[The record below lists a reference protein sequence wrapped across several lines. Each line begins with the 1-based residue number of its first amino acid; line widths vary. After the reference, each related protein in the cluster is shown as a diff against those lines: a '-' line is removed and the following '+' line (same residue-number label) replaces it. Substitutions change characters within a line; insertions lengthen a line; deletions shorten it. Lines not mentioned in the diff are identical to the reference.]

1 MASYTTR
8 AGSELWTGIGNVP
21 AEVQGWF
28 DQALLDFLPNDFIY
42 MGYGE
47 RRNIPANSGRNIN
60 LERPNLLTASTTAVD
75 EYATPVG
82 QQFSTTAV
90 QATIAWYGT
99 HVPFSSRA
107 VSVGLIGNLLGK
119 IKEVLAVHKKD
130 TFDQLTRDALM
141 AGTSAVYIGGSARTD
156 VNSLI
161 TAASI
166 TTAVQALNAANV
178 KPITGRIEPSTGVG
192 TKGMNPAFVMFGH
205 TDLFADIVT
214 AAGTNWLD
222 VADYPSHQSL
232 LTNEVGTIRSVAGK
246 NVRVCLSNNGK
257 IWPGGGAAGT
267 ATFNDDGTNFD
278 VYGVVIFGEKAY
290 IETMI
295 NGKTNGVIVQP
306 LGSAG
311 ADDPMKQRGSIA
323 WHDPYV
329 AFISDNNRIYRIE
342 CACTGSS

>member
-1 MASYTTR
+1 MGTR
-8 AGSELWTGIGNVP
+8 ADSNLWTGIGNVP

-28 DQALLDFLPNDFIY
+28 DQALLDFLPPEFMY

-47 RRNIPANSGRNIN
+47 RRNIPGNSGRTIN
-60 LERPNLLTASTTAVD
+60 LERPNMLTASTTAVD
-75 EYATPVG
+75 EFVTPAG
-82 QQFSTTAV
+82 QQFSTTSV

-130 TFDQLTRDALM
+130 TFDQLTRDGLM
-141 AGTSAVYIGGSARTD
+141 AGTAASFIGGSARTD

-161 TAASI
+161 TLASI
-166 TTAVQALNAANV
+166 TTAVNALISGNV
-178 KPITGRIEPSTGVG
+178 KTMKGRIEPSTGVG
-192 TKGMNPAFVMFGH
+192 TKGMNPAYIMIGH

-214 AAGTNWLD
+214 AATSANWMD
-222 VADYPSHQSL
+222 VADYPSHQAL
-232 LTNEVGTIRSVAGK
+232 LPNEVGTIRSVAGR
-246 NVRVCLSNNGK
+246 NVRVCLTTNGK
-257 IWPGGGAAGT
+257 IWAGGGASGT
-267 ATFNDDGTNFD
+267 ATFNDNGSNFD
-278 VYGVVIFGEKAY
+278 VYGVIIFGEKAY

-311 ADDPMKQRGSIA
+311 SDDPMKQRGSIA

-329 AFISDNNRIYRIE
+329 AFISDNARIYRIE
-342 CACTGSS
+342 CACTGAS